1 MYEELRKNKTAI
13 YDEKVKPFFEELLPY
28 GYGINALSNAL
39 NNKGVLTRRGELWT
53 PDSVKTTLKR
63 LGLKTL

>member
-28 GYGINALSNAL
+28 GYGDLPPGL
-39 NNKGVLTRRGELWT
+39 
-53 PDSVKTTLKR
+53 DTTFS
-63 LGLKTL
+63 